1 MADQPKDI
9 YAPIPARAMA
19 DEKLTAEHFR
29 VLMAVAAH
37 DRFNRN
43 RKGCCASH
51 PRLAKLAKCHL
62 KSLSRSLKV
71 LAERGYIKGLPSP
84 FNKLQRAYC
93 VVYSDADRA
102 IMARPIGNN
111 PATYRGGIGNNPA
124 TETDPIGNKDFY
136 EPEQN
141 QELPV
146 HKRFSETEKRFSET
160 GNRYSAE
167 AEDAGERRKEA
178 SVRACEALIDDD
190 EEADDAFEERAA
202 IIHEAHTLTLADD
215 GAPLAEPIFEITRE
229 QAETLAALEAEPE
242 GVILAYTHDAG
253 TSDVPNLAGYS
264 ARQRAAATP

>member
-19 DEKLTAEHFR
+19 DEELTAEHFR

-43 RKGCCASH
+43 GKGCCASH

-62 KSLSRSLKV
+62 KSLSRSLKA
-71 LAERGYIKGLPSP
+71 LAERGYIEGLPSP
-84 FNKLQRAYC
+84 FNKRQRAYR

-102 IMARPIGNN
+102 IMTNPVGNN
-111 PATYRGGIGNNPA
+111 PANYQDADEGEKGNNPA
-124 TETDPIGNKDFY
+124 TEADPIGNKDFH

-141 QELPV
+141 QELPDD
-146 HKRFSETEKRFSET
+146 KRFSETEKRFSET

-167 AEDAGERRKEA
+167 AEDAGERRKEF
-178 SVRACEALIDDD
+178 SVRAREAVIDDD

-202 IIHEAHTLTLADD
+202 IIHEAHSRTLADD

-229 QAETLAALEAEPE
+229 QAETLAAPASVNGEF
-242 GVILAYTHDAG
+242 AG
-253 TSDVPNLAGYS
+253 TPRRFTAVIGGRP
-264 ARQRAAATP
+264 

>member
-43 RKGCCASH
+43 GKGCCASH
-51 PRLAKLAKCHL
+51 PRLAKLAKCHR

-71 LAERGYIKGLPSP
+71 LAEWGYIAGLPSP
-84 FNKLQRAYC
+84 FNKRQRAYR

-102 IMARPIGNN
+102 IMTNPIG
-111 PATYRGGIGNNPA
+111 INPA
-124 TETDPIGNKDFY
+124 TEADPIGNKDFH

-141 QELPV
+141 QELPDD
-146 HKRFSETEKRFSET
+146 KRFSETEKRFSET

-167 AEDAGERRKEA
+167 AEDAGEQSKEG
-178 SVRACEALIDDD
+178 RD
-190 EEADDAFEERAA
+190 EHANDECEERAA
-202 IIHEAHTLTLADD
+202 ILEYDA
-215 GAPLAEPIFEITRE
+215 GFTR
-229 QAETLAALEAEPE
+229 AEAERRAIELDDLIEE
-242 GVILAYTHDAG
+242 GADERHARKELVGSKNNHGNEINPVTRLV
-253 TSDVPNLAGYS
+253 TSLAG
-264 ARQRAAATP
+264 RGERPR

>member
-29 VLMAVAAH
+29 VLMAVAAP

-43 RKGCCASH
+43 GKGCCASH
-51 PRLAKLAKCHL
+51 PRLAKLAKCHR

-71 LAERGYIKGLPSP
+71 LAEWGYIAGLPSP
-84 FNKLQRAYC
+84 FNKRQRAYR

-102 IMARPIGNN
+102 IMTNPIG
-111 PATYRGGIGNNPA
+111 INPA
-124 TETDPIGNKDFY
+124 TEADPIGNKDFH

-141 QELPV
+141 QELPDD
-146 HKRFSETEKRFSET
+146 KRFSETEKRFSET

-190 EEADDAFEERAA
+190 EEADDVFEERAA
-202 IIHEAHTLTLADD
+202 IIHEAHTRTLADD

-229 QAETLAALEAEPE
+229 QAERMAWAEAE
-242 GVILAYTHDAG
+242 
-253 TSDVPNLAGYS
+253 
-264 ARQRAAATP
+264 RRAAVDILKPKGN